1 MAPRENHTP
10 LTAFRIPAELK
21 SAAAEKAKSE
31 GKTLTAVVVEL
42 LTRYVKRR

>member
-10 LTAFRIPAELK
+10 LSSFRIPADLK
-21 SAAAEKAKSE
+21 AAAAEKARAE